1 MSIWTTGVAR
11 LEVYIQYFF
20 WSLFKFVQKHLSI
33 IQIYDGCYTTKGCF
47 GLSSSNPTKVGERE
61 EMIAHQVFQS
71 CVITRDCDMVV
82 TYQKNS
88 TGQFRFELGGIIK
101 SGVEY
106 VALGISD
113 INKMPGASV
122 MACSR

>member
-1 MSIWTTGVAR
+1 M
-11 LEVYIQYFF
+11 
-20 WSLFKFVQKHLSI
+20 

-47 GLSSSNPTKVGERE
+47 GLSSSSPTKVGERE
-61 EMIAHQVFQS
+61 EMIAFQCFFQS

-101 SGVEY
+101 SDVEY